1 MNAAIPPRVPEAAS
15 EVGSHAPDLC
25 AVLLGPTIRHVSSKI
40 ALYLVLSLILVR
52 VLPVA
57 APDAREQ
64 RRVAHGAFVRWLGPR
79 GLGSIV
85 FA

>member
-1 MNAAIPPRVPEAAS
+1 
-15 EVGSHAPDLC
+15 
-25 AVLLGPTIRHVSSKI
+25 VLLGPTIRHVSSKI

-64 RRVAHGAFVRWLGPR
+64 RRVAHGAFRPLVWPARTRVDRVRVIAAR
-79 GLGSIV
+79 
-85 FA
+85 